1 MKNKLQ
7 TIANYAKEKGM
18 SQYMVRLLIIR
29 GQLKIKLIDGITFIR
44 VGK

>member
-7 TIANYAKEKGM
+7 TIANYAKENGIT
-18 SQYMVRLLIIR
+18 QYMVKSLIAK
-29 GQLKIKLIDGITFIR
+29 GQLKIKLIDGVTFIR